1 MRLYIE
7 RVKLEREADAFPPPS
22 ATLDSGEVVPLEENG
37 DTLELLF
44 RFVDREEYVRLEDV
58 EFDLLSRVAEA
69 AHKYRVYSA
78 MSSCRPY
85 MRQTLFISLSLE
97 ADTPCTA
104 QHDKH
109 PVEVLAYAIKHGH
122 SDIADAAAPFTVG
135 RQARDMLQALPSQA
149 DYLKWVGFPDLE
161 TDQRLTLT
169 FSQALYNDH
178 FVSLFF
184 KVASHRP
191 QLYGHRANCTTGWI
205 TAEDTFVTRLY
216 RAGGA
221 EALANPKLRETLGTY
236 SIIGTGVTC
245 SKCIQTQC
253 TWINEVV
260 AEAQRVPPYTQN

>member
-1 MRLYIE
+1 VPFVSSDGMRLYIE
-7 RVKLEREADAFPPPS
+7 RAKLEREADAFPPPS
-22 ATLDSGEVVPLEENG
+22 ATLDPGEVVPLEENG
-37 DTLELLF
+37 ETLEMLF

-58 EFDLLSRVAEA
+58 EFDLLARLAEA

-78 MSSCRPY
+78 MSSCP
-85 MRQTLFISLSLE
+85 
-97 ADTPCTA
+97 DTPCRA

-109 PVEVLAYAIKHGH
+109 PVEVLVYALKHGH

-135 RQARDMLQALPSQA
+135 RRARDMLQTLPSQA
-149 DYLKWVGFPDLE
+149 DYLKWVGFPDSE

-184 KVASHRP
+184 RVASHRP
-191 QLYGHRANCTTGWI
+191 QLYGHRANCTTGWA

-216 RAGGA
+216 RAGGV

-245 SKCIQTQC
+245 SKCIQTQS